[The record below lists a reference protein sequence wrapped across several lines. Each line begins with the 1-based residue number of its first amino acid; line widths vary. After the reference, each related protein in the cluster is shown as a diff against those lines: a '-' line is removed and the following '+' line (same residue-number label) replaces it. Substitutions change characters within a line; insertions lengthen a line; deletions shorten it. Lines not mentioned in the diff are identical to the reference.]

1 MEERKVRVAIT
12 QGDTNGIGYEL
23 IFRTFAAPE
32 LLELCSPVVYGSP
45 KVAAYHRNALNMEAN
60 FTIISK
66 AEEARDG
73 RVNLLAC
80 VDDEVKVELG
90 TATKESATAGVKA
103 LKRAVADVKAGLC
116 DVLVTAPLDRSEA
129 AGFSGHQAFL
139 EKTLGEEGKSISL
152 LLTESLRMAFLTSD
166 IALKEVAAKVTE
178 ENIVTTVTRL
188 FEVLRRDW
196 RFSNPRVAVM
206 ALNPN
211 ADGAE
216 EQNTIVPA
224 LKQLEEN
231 RVNVFG
237 PYAAVDFFGM
247 GHYDAFD
254 GVLAMYHDQGMA
266 PLKALADDRAVRLLT
281 GLSVVVTEPALSP
294 FANTAQTELSEAP
307 MRQAI
312 YAAIDVWRN
321 RQTYD
326 APMANPLPKLYHE
339 KRDES
344 EKVRFSI
351 PKKHENSIK
360 ERL

>member
-12 QGDTNGIGYEL
+12 QGDTNGIGYEQ
-23 IFRTFAAPE
+23 IFRTFASPE
-32 LLELCSPVVYGSP
+32 LLELCTPVVYGSP
-45 KVAAYHRNALNMEAN
+45 KVAAYHRNALNLEAN
-60 FTIISK
+60 FTIVSK

-90 TATKESATAGVKA
+90 TPTKESATAGVKA
-103 LKRAVADVKAGLC
+103 LQRAAADVKAGLC
-116 DVLVTAPLDRSEA
+116 DVLVMAPLSRNNA
-129 AGFSGHQAFL
+129 IGFAGQQAFV
-139 EKTLGEEGKSISL
+139 EKMLGEEGKSVNL
-152 LLTESLRMAFLTSD
+152 LLTEQLRMAFFTSD
-166 IALKEVAAKVTE
+166 IALKDVAQKVTE
-178 ENIVTTVTRL
+178 ENVVESVTRL
-188 FEVLRRDW
+188 FENLRRDW
-196 RFSNPRVAVM
+196 RLSHPRVAVL
-206 ALNPN
+206 ALNPK

-216 EQNTIVPA
+216 EKNAIAPA
-224 LKQLEEN
+224 LKQLEEK
-231 RVNVFG
+231 RVNAFG
-237 PYAAVDFFGM
+237 PYAAEDFFGQ
-247 GHYDAFD
+247 GRYEAFD

-266 PLKALADDRAVRLLT
+266 PLKALSDDAAVSLLT
-281 GLSVVVTEPALSP
+281 GLSMVVTEPALPP
-294 FANTAQTELSEAP
+294 FVASGQTTPDEAT

-321 RQTYD
+321 RQAYD
-326 APMANPLPKLYHE
+326 APLANPLPKLYHE